1 MKRARS
7 ISYAPETRS
16 LGDSPMSSA
25 AVGAW
30 TLCRKFD
37 AFPVRDGAML
47 QSWTEQGRVRPD
59 DYLVSLELD
68 LCVQARDVAEL
79 AAIFQ
84 KTRAR
89 LLGKV
94 WRSIACAAL
103 GFACVQPLFGAAL
116 LISAILAST
125 VCSRTARRA
134 QTYSLSSTD
143 SNSLERRSADCSLA
157 LARPA

>member
-1 MKRARS
+1 
-7 ISYAPETRS
+7 
-16 LGDSPMSSA
+16 
-25 AVGAW
+25 
-30 TLCRKFD
+30 
-37 AFPVRDGAML
+37 ML

-116 LISAILAST
+116 LISAIVAST